1 LYEPRLYRGEMN
13 RERFRFFRSV
23 HHESDL
29 LTGVPH
35 NRYDPGMGKVVISE
49 LTRLRKILLD
59 YSELDPRF
67 LTSLDPIDL
76 QEPAPGSDPG
86 LQAAGE
92 IQTMIACGHLTGT
105 GPMASVAGLFAQR
118 VAEKILDSF
127 GEMEVVVENGGD
139 LYLHNLTDLFSVI
152 HAGTSA
158 LSDRMGFVVPPGE
171 WGICTSSGTMGHSFS
186 RGRADAVT
194 VVSTSAPLADSWA
207 TAIAN
212 RVSGENDL
220 EQVLEEV
227 AGIPDIVGCAVII
240 ANRIGIRGDL
250 EVKPLSSQV

>member
-1 LYEPRLYRGEMN
+1 LYEPRLYRGDMN
-13 RERFRFFRSV
+13 QERFRFFRSV

-35 NRYDPGMGKVVISE
+35 HHYHPGMGKVVMSE
-49 LTRLRKILLD
+49 LIRLRKILID
-59 YSELDPRF
+59 YSERDPRF
-67 LTSLDPIDL
+67 LSSLDPIDL
-76 QEPAPGSDPG
+76 LEPSPGSAPGVP
-86 LQAAGE
+86 AAGE
-92 IQTMIACGHLTGT
+92 IQTMLACGHLTGT
-105 GPMASVAGLFAQR
+105 GPMAAVAGLFAQR
-118 VAEKILDSF
+118 VGEKLLDSY

-152 HAGTSA
+152 HAGGSA
-158 LSDRMGFVVPPGE
+158 LSDQMGFVMPPGE

-194 VVSTSAPLADSWA
+194 VISSSAPLADSWA

-227 AGIPDIVGCAVII
+227 AGIPDIVGCAVIV